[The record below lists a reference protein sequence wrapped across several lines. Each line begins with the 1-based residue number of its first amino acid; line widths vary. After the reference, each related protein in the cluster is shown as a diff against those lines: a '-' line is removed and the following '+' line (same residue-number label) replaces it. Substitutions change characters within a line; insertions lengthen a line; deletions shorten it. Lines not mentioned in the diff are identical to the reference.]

1 MTDRNEVKKA
11 YIAENCSLKELGK
24 RFGLSPRTIGRRSA
38 AENWRLLRQEHSRA
52 TLERA
57 LDLLERSQA
66 EKLARMEEVS
76 QELLARVSEAIGQLD
91 LQVLRE
97 IRKERDIL
105 YENSQRPDKPTKE
118 ISVER
123 ETLTNLRTPID
134 RNGIK
139 LLAAALKDIK
149 EVQMLR
155 NPSDIREQEAKIAKL
170 LRESKEEP
178 PDHTLEITF
187 PPELHSAAE

>member
-1 MTDRNEVKKA
+1 MTDWNGVKKA
-11 YIAENCSLKELGK
+11 FITENCTLKELSQ
-24 RFGLSPRTIGRRSA
+24 RFGISA
-38 AENWRLLRQEHSRA
+38 GSISKRAREENWKDLRCKHHDA

-66 EKLARMEEVS
+66 RKLARMEEVS
-76 QELLARVSEAIGQLD
+76 QELLQRVSEAISQLD

-97 IRKERDIL
+97 VHKERDIL
-105 YENSQRPDKPTKE
+105 YENAQRPDKPTKE

-123 ETLTNLRTPID
+123 ETLTNLRTPVD

-139 LLAAALKDIK
+139 LLAGALKDIK

-155 NPSDIREQEAKIAKL
+155 NPADIREQEAKIAKL
-170 LRESKEEP
+170 LRESREETAP
-178 PDHTLEITF
+178 KALEICFSEET
-187 PPELHSAAE
+187 EDLAE